1 MSHGSKMS
9 RHLDYI
15 WPEFS
20 SKVDVWGLFLIQYI
34 LNISIFNGN
43 ITLFSLHEITL
54 CSRHCYHG
62 SEQLPIQSDTTL
74 ATLSL
79 SSLIFCHF
87 SSNFGHLLV

>member
-1 MSHGSKMS
+1 MVLMSHGSKMS

-43 ITLFSLHEITL
+43 ITLFSLHEITIVDIAIMAVNSCL
-54 CSRHCYHG
+54 FNQTQH
-62 SEQLPIQSDTTL
+62 
-74 ATLSL
+74 
-79 SSLIFCHF
+79 
-87 SSNFGHLLV
+87 